1 MVMAVMVVMVTAMV
15 VVKMV
20 MVMVMVRT
28 SSSLLKLWKV
38 SFRKPR
44 LMPVIIIV
52 VRIIIALIIEIVFFS
67 HRSHGNGFLKKS
79 FIHTFFIG
87 LKEELIPETKLISLY
102 CNVG

>member
-1 MVMAVMVVMVTAMV
+1 MAVMVVMMMVVRAMV

-44 LMPVIIIV
+44 LMPVVIIV
-52 VRIIIALIIEIVFFS
+52 VRIIIALIIEIVFFTVTAVTAMAFQRNLS
-67 HRSHGNGFLKKS
+67 SIPSSLGSKRNSYLKQS
-79 FIHTFFIG
+79 
-87 LKEELIPETKLISLY
+87 
-102 CNVG
+102 